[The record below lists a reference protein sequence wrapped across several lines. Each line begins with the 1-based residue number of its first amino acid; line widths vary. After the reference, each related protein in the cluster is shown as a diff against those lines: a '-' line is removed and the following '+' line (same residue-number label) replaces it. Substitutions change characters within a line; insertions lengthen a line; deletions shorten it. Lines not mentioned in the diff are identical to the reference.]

1 MNDHT
6 FRVVVGW
13 SALLLSAAG
22 LLLLFF
28 VKVPDGNNE
37 ALLLALGIVFGWGGS
52 VVQSEF
58 GSTSSGRNLAQVNA
72 DLVKQTAA
80 APTGTPTDPVTVREA
95 DASPREAS

>member
-1 MNDHT
+1 MTDRT
-6 FRVVVGW
+6 FRTIVGW
-13 SALLLSAAG
+13 SAILLSAIG

-58 GSTSSGRNLAQVNA
+58 GSTSSGRNLAQANA
-72 DLVKQTAA
+72 DIVKQSTAV
-80 APTGTPTDPVTVREA
+80 PTGTPADPISVTETK
-95 DASPREAS
+95 P

>member
-1 MNDHT
+1 MNDSS
-6 FRVVVGW
+6 FRGIVGL

-58 GSTSSGRNLAQVNA
+58 GSTSSGRNLAQTNA
-72 DLVKQTAA
+72 EIVKQTTVT
-80 APTGTPTDPVTVREA
+80 PTGTPGDPISVEEVK
-95 DASPREAS
+95 S

>member
-1 MNDHT
+1 MTDRT
-6 FRVVVGW
+6 FRTIVGW
-13 SALLLSAAG
+13 SAILLSAIG

-58 GSTSSGRNLAQVNA
+58 GSTSSGRNLAQTNA
-72 DLVKQTAA
+72 DIVKQTTVVPA
-80 APTGTPTDPVTVREA
+80 GTPADPISVTEA
-95 DASPREAS
+95 HP

>member
-1 MNDHT
+1 MTDRT
-6 FRVVVGW
+6 FRTIVGW
-13 SALLLSAAG
+13 SAILLSAIG

-58 GSTSSGRNLAQVNA
+58 GSTSSGRNLAQTNA
-72 DLVKQTAA
+72 DIVKQSTV
-80 APTGTPTDPVTVREA
+80 APTGTPSDPISVTEQR
-95 DASPREAS
+95 P

>member
-1 MNDHT
+1 MNDRS
-6 FRVVVGW
+6 FRGIVGL

-58 GSTSSGRNLAQVNA
+58 GSTSSGRNLAETNA
-72 DLVKQTAA
+72 KIVKDTTAT
-80 APTGTPTDPVTVREA
+80 PTGTPADPISVEEVK
-95 DASPREAS
+95 P

>member
-1 MNDHT
+1 VNDRT
-6 FRVVVGW
+6 FRTVVGW
-13 SALLLSAAG
+13 SAIILSAVG

-58 GSTSSGRNLAQVNA
+58 GSTSSGRNLAQTNA
-72 DLVKQTAA
+72 DIVKQTAA
-80 APTGTPTDPVTVREA
+80 TPMGTPADPISVTETA
-95 DASPREAS
+95 P